1 MTDQNFNLV
10 AGEQTAPPKD
20 TSSGPTGDCGYPV
33 GRTDVANSY
42 LVRITSST
50 MNRNVW
56 ALLQDNFTTRV
67 ESTWAQ
73 PDVGNRIS
81 ESIRDIIQAGS
92 TLNVTL
98 GSQFMTRRIWRG
110 STPLS
115 LQLKM
120 KFEAIED
127 VYKEVV
133 LPCATLQQMALP
145 SKFRGKDA
153 SLGENIAGY
162 FLIAPPGPNPFSGSA
177 QKWAYKFLGINSPTK
192 DGDIITID
200 IGNFMSYRSVIVRQA
215 EVVWGK
221 KFTREGYPT
230 SAVATINFESFE
242 IYTKEDIYKEV
253 LGSKAGISSYRQ
265 VKWTEE
271 QIKREGGA

>member
-1 MTDQNFNLV
+1 MTNKIFNLI
-10 AGEQTAPPKD
+10 ASEITTPPKE

-33 GRTDVANSY
+33 GRTDVANGY
-42 LVRITSST
+42 LIRITST
-50 MNRNVW
+50 AMNRNVW

-67 ESTWAQ
+67 ESSWAQ
-73 PDVGNRIS
+73 PALGSLIS
-81 ESIRDIIQAGS
+81 DSLRDIIQAGAS
-92 TLNVTL
+92 INVTL

-115 LQLKM
+115 LQLRM
-120 KFEAIED
+120 KFEAISD

-145 SKFRGKDA
+145 SKYKGDP
-153 SLGENIAGY
+153 SLNNIAGY
-162 FLIAPPGPNPFSGSA
+162 FLIVPPGPNPFSGAAKDWLYEKFGKLA
-177 QKWAYKFLGINSPTK
+177 QSK
-192 DGDIITID
+192 DGDVITID

-230 SAVATINFESFE
+230 SAQATINFESFE
-242 IYTKEDIYKEV
+242 IYTKEDIYNEI
-253 LGSKAGISSYRQ
+253 LSSKPSISSYIKTGQ
-265 VKWTEE
+265 AEE
-271 QIKREGGA
+271 WIKKNGGV